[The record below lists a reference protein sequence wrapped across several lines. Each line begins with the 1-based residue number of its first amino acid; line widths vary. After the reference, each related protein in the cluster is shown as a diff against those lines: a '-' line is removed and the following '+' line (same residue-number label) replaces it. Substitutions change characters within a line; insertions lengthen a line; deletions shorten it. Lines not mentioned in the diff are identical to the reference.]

1 MNDQISDS
9 NSKPFPVTTRQSARV
24 INGDHTE
31 VLVLGFIDKILVII
45 SQYGSIGS
53 LIYATLEKSP
63 APLAL
68 SPTTAST
75 PLLGIY
81 PTLYQLYV
89 NEIAQLIRNENQG
102 EQRGVVV
109 GLALK
114 ERAENEGTLGNTEVF
129 ENAMEMIKECK
140 VW

>member
-1 MNDQISDS
+1 MNDQNSDF
-9 NSKPFPVTTRQSARV
+9 NSSFPVTTRQSARV

-63 APLAL
+63 TDLAL
-68 SPTTAST
+68 SPTTTST
-75 PLLGIY
+75 SLLGIY

-89 NEIAQLIRNENQG
+89 NEIAQLIRNENQD
-102 EQRGVVV
+102 EQRGIVV

-114 ERAENEGTLGNTEVF
+114 ERAENEGKLGDTEVF
-129 ENAMEMIKECK
+129 ESAMEMIKECK